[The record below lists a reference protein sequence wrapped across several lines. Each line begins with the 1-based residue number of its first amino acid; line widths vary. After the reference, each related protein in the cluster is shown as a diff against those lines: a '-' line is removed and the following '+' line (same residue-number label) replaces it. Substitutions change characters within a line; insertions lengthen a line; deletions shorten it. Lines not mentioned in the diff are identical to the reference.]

1 MERKAAIHGGSVRA
15 GECGFS
21 RSLKASRR
29 CCRRRLA
36 VGVDGEASMA
46 RSGSERQW
54 GRGERE
60 RDRER
65 VGGGGGEE
73 MRPFGQGSKRQTNK
87 QRKLHEDMDREQMKL
102 AILKQE
108 QTFRQQKQLMQQMQP
123 AASSCGPAII
133 NVKPKPKFEIIHRE
147 RPVNHQQFFSFSSSK
162 VPAPAPAEDCS
173 LELTLATGPSSS
185 SSSGNAGRQ
194 QAKRIKSSSNSDS
207 GTTAVS
213 STSTESELALFGEV
227 DVTKTTVR
235 FQSEAR
241 RMDEMGQGAWMY
253 QCLSLKTA

>member
-1 MERKAAIHGGSVRA
+1 
-15 GECGFS
+15 
-21 RSLKASRR
+21 
-29 CCRRRLA
+29 
-36 VGVDGEASMA
+36 
-46 RSGSERQW
+46 
-54 GRGERE
+54 
-60 RDRER
+60 
-65 VGGGGGEE
+65 
-73 MRPFGQGSKRQTNK
+73 
-87 QRKLHEDMDREQMKL
+87 MDREQMKL

-108 QTFRQQKQLMQQMQP
+108 QTFRQQVHELHRLYHVQKQLMQQMQP
-123 AASSCGPAII
+123 ARSSCGPAII
-133 NVKPKPKFEIIHRE
+133 DVKPNPKFEIIHRE
-147 RPVNHQQFFSFSSSK
+147 KPVNQQQFFSFSSDK
-162 VPAPAPAEDCS
+162 VPAPEPAEDCS

-194 QAKRIKSSSNSDS
+194 QAKRIKPSSNSDS

-235 FQSEAR
+235 FQSDAR